1 VRIVAGGRELSDRAS
16 LIDAVANR
24 YRGCGRYAVHFAR
37 GKLRHDPAYFRL
49 LEFETFGTG
58 ARVLDLG
65 CGQGILLALLATLR
79 DPGAQRPAEPAAVA
93 PQPGLLGMD
102 IDERAVRWTQTALG
116 PAGAARQADITVADY
131 PRSDVIVLFDVLHY
145 LAAAQQES
153 VLARAAQALE
163 PKGRLL
169 IRVCDSR
176 QGWRT
181 RATLLADRVATWL
194 RAQRF
199 GAYHLRPIA
208 EWTARLEAHGLQVT
222 SCPMSQGTPFA
233 NVLLVARKA

>member
-1 VRIVAGGRELSDRAS
+1 MRVAADGRELSDRAS
-16 LIDAVANR
+16 LIDAVADR
-24 YRGCGRYAVHFAR
+24 YRGCGRYAVYFAR

-49 LEFETFGTG
+49 LQLETFGAG

-79 DPGAQRPAEPAAVA
+79 DPGAQRPAQPAAV

-116 PAGAARQADITVADY
+116 PSGAARQADIAVADL

-163 PKGRLL
+163 PRGRVL

-181 RATLLADRVATWL
+181 RATLFADRIATWV
-194 RAQRF
+194 RGQRF

-208 EWTARLEAHGLQVT
+208 EWTALLEAHGLQVA

-233 NVLLVARKA
+233 NVLLVARKP